1 VVCRKGTTA
10 GDIHCH
16 MGAFHIYVRHL
27 LQIVRTDEQKEMS
40 LDLVYLAAFVFLLMF
55 IGLAMTVVEFT
66 KLNDEEVDRAKPR
79 ETDSSRKQ

>member
-1 VVCRKGTTA
+1 
-10 GDIHCH
+10 

-66 KLNDEEVDRAKPR
+66 KLNDEEVDRADR
-79 ETDSSRKQ
+79 QEADRNNRKK